1 MSTLDL
7 TRADLIRA
15 LDRIAERPAI
25 DRAVR
30 ARAEALAGAIGEA
43 DAGVTA
49 EVLARGPAD
58 YLVAVSGPDLFA
70 REFGALAA
78 PAEPLIEPAIARVAP
93 GEV

>member
-1 MSTLDL
+1 VSTLDL

-15 LDRIAERPAI
+15 LGRIAERPAV

-43 DAGVTA
+43 DPVVVAR
-49 EVLARGPAD
+49 VLSRGPAVHV
-58 YLVAVSGPDLFA
+58 VAVSGPGLFA
-70 REFGALAA
+70 REFGALAE
-78 PAEPLIEPAIARVAP
+78 PAGPLIGRAIAHAAS